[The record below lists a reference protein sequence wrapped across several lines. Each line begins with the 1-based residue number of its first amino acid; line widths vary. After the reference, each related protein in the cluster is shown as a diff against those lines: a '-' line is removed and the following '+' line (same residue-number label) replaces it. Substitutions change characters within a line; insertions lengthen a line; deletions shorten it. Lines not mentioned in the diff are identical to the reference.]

1 MTDQRPFEDIQPGE
15 DGFSL
20 PEEKWRELL
29 FIGALRREGEAFV
42 RDPTRPLPPFR
53 TPNLFPPGARFLPA
67 AEAGRVR
74 LRVERPSEMPAAE
87 EPLLAGRCLARR
99 LEAAEAAWACA
110 LAAALARH
118 DPAAEFGCEPSAG
131 GVAICL
137 GPHSPLTRALGLG
150 MEKSLSLPDLEALE
164 VFFRSR
170 GCPPRIV
177 ASPFADPSLLGLT
190 SAWGYSVEGFESILF
205 RPLSAGDRLSAD
217 AAGAR
222 VEAVEE
228 GQRDLWVRT
237 MLAST
242 GHDPANDASSRFAS
256 ALLEVAGE
264 GALLARHRAEVAG
277 VGALFLHQRLA
288 WGIADATLPA
298 FRRRGVHGALIE
310 ARLGRALASGCDLA
324 VVATEPGSPVQRNHE
339 RAGFRLAY
347 TRAILSRS
355 LG

>member
-15 DGFSL
+15 DGFSI

-42 RDPTRPLPPFR
+42 RDPERPFPPFR
-53 TPNLFPPGARFLPA
+53 TPNLFPPGARFWPA

-74 LRVERPSEMPAAE
+74 LRVERPSGILAAE
-87 EPLLAGRCLARR
+87 EPLLAGRSLARR
-99 LEAAEAAWACA
+99 LEAAEAAWASA
-110 LAAALARH
+110 LAAALARL
-118 DPAAEFGCEPSAG
+118 DPAAELGCEERAG
-131 GVAICL
+131 GVAVCL

-150 MEKSLSLPDLEALE
+150 MEESLSLKDLEALE
-164 VFFRSR
+164 DFFRSR

-190 SAWGYSVEGFESILF
+190 SAWGYSVEGFESVLF
-205 RPLSAGDRLSAD
+205 RPLGAGDRFIAET
-217 AAGAR
+217 AGAR

-237 MLAST
+237 ILAST
-242 GHDPANDASSRFAS
+242 GRDPTNDASSRLAS

-264 GALLARHRAEVAG
+264 GALLAGYRGEVAG
-277 VGALFLHQRLA
+277 VGALFLHRRLA
-288 WGIADATLPA
+288 WGFADATGPA

-324 VVATEPGSPVQRNHE
+324 VVVTEPGSAVQRNHE
-339 RAGFRLAY
+339 RAGFRLAC
-347 TRAILSRS
+347 TRVILSRP